1 MGEAEEL
8 QKIFKTLADPT
19 RVRILR
25 LLEREE
31 LVVQEL
37 MEVLAMAQS
46 RVSRHLA
53 ILREAGLLDDRRNG
67 TFVAYRFIPPAEGPW
82 RDAWALVTRNLAD
95 DPTARRDDAAL
106 DRVIEA
112 RTRSSRSFFDTVGPE
127 WDALRKVF
135 DDDLLR
141 ARAVAR
147 LVPAGLR
154 VADVGTGT
162 GVLALELARL
172 GLSVVGVDNSSR
184 MIQAAREKLEREQAL
199 TSSVEFREADA
210 ESLPLADGEVD
221 AAFAHM
227 VLHSVDS
234 PAAVVGEMARIVA
247 PGGAVVAVDFV
258 RHDQEWMRRELGV
271 MWLGFDP
278 DEVVEWLRSAGLD
291 DARVDIFPSLARDR
305 SLPSTFIASARRP
318 ARSTG

>member
-1 MGEAEEL
+1 MGDAEEL
-8 QKIFKTLADPT
+8 QKVFKTLADPT

-37 MEVLAMAQS
+37 MEVLGMAQS

-53 ILREAGLLDDRRNG
+53 ILREAGLLDDRRDG
-67 TFVAYRFIPPAEGPW
+67 TFVAYRFVPPDAGPW
-82 RDAWALVTRNLAD
+82 RDTWELVTRNLAD
-95 DPTARRDDAAL
+95 DPTAQRDDAAL
-106 DRVIEA
+106 DRVIEG
-112 RTRSSRSFFDTVGPE
+112 RRRSSRSFFDTVGPE

-141 ARAVAR
+141 ARSVCR
-147 LVPAGLR
+147 LVPPGLR

-172 GLSVVGVDNSSR
+172 GLSVVGIDNSPS
-184 MIQAAREKLEREQAL
+184 MIEAAREKLSREEGTLAPI
-199 TSSVEFREADA
+199 EFREADA
-210 ESLPLADGEVD
+210 EALPLEDAEVD

-227 VLHSVDS
+227 VLHSVAS
-234 PAAVVGEMARIVA
+234 PGAIVAEMARIVA

-258 RHDQEWMRRELGV
+258 RHEQEWMRRELGV
-271 MWLGFDP
+271 VWLGFDP
-278 DEVVEWLRSAGLD
+278 DEVRDWFRDAGLP
-291 DARVDIFPSLARDR
+291 DARVDVFPSLARDR
-305 SLPSTFIASARRP
+305 SLPSTFIAWARRQAP
-318 ARSTG
+318 PTG

>member
-1 MGEAEEL
+1 MGDAEEL
-8 QKIFKTLADPT
+8 QKVFKTLADPT

-37 MEVLAMAQS
+37 MEVLSMAQS

-53 ILREAGLLDDRRNG
+53 ILREAGLLDDRRDG
-67 TFVAYRFIPPAEGPW
+67 TYVAYRFVLPEQGAW
-82 RDAWALVTRNLAD
+82 RDAWSLVTRNLAD
-95 DPTARRDDAAL
+95 DPTTHRDDAAL
-106 DRVIEA
+106 DRVIDA
-112 RTRSSRSFFDTVGPE
+112 RSRSSRSFFDTVGPE

-147 LVPAGLR
+147 LVPPGLR

-162 GVLALELARL
+162 GVLAFELARL
-172 GLSVVGVDNSSR
+172 GLTVVGVDNSRR
-184 MIQAAREKLEREQAL
+184 MIEAAREKLAREEAI
-199 TSSVEFREADA
+199 SSAIEFREGDGA
-210 ESLPLADGEVD
+210 SLPLADDEVD

-234 PAAVVGEMARIVA
+234 PSAVVAEMARVVK
-247 PGGAVVAVDFV
+247 PGGAAVAVDFV
-258 RHDQEWMRRELGV
+258 RHDQEWMRRELGLV
-271 MWLGFDP
+271 WLGFDP
-278 DEVVEWLRSAGLD
+278 DEILEWFRGAGLCEPT
-291 DARVDIFPSLARDR
+291 VELFPSHTRDR
-305 SLPSTFIASARRP
+305 SLPSTFIAWARRP
-318 ARSTG
+318 DPTLG